1 MTTTTLA
8 PTSPPPVLDL
18 DARLALLNVEMDARL
33 NEAALAFAVNTA
45 RIESAEPVP
54 AITEVVPLTPTL
66 PPPVCPYDTP
76 IAALLWRARARIE
89 RDGWARQLR
98 DDQAMARCPAGA
110 IQIEARTGS
119 ADASARRLLFEAIE
133 RDFRDAESI
142 PSWNDAQD
150 GPRLP
155 LLYLDRAAQLA
166 DSRNL

>member
-8 PTSPPPVLDL
+8 PASPPPVLDL

-33 NEAALAFAVNTA
+33 NEAAIAFAVNTA

-66 PPPVCPYDTP
+66 SPPACPYDTP

-119 ADASARRLLFEAIE
+119 EDASARRLLFEAIE

-142 PSWNDAQD
+142 PSWNDAQA

-166 DSRNL
+166 DNRGL